1 MTPVCKFPAL
11 LISLVF
17 LMTGCSK
24 NSDANNSMTGK
35 IDGVDFTC
43 GSTAKAN
50 KPEHNGTGQDDPV
63 LRITGNFNGY
73 SIKLISIL
81 YNAEIHTGTYVF
93 AAADNYS
100 GS

>member
-1 MTPVCKFPAL
+1 MNPVCKFPAL
-11 LISLVF
+11 LISLAF
-17 LMTGCSK
+17 LVTGCSK
-24 NSDANNSMTGK
+24 NSDAKNSMTGK

-73 SIKLISIL
+73 SIKLIIIL
-81 YNAEIHTGTYVF
+81 YNAEIHTGYIRF
-93 AAADNYS
+93 CS
-100 GS
+100 GG